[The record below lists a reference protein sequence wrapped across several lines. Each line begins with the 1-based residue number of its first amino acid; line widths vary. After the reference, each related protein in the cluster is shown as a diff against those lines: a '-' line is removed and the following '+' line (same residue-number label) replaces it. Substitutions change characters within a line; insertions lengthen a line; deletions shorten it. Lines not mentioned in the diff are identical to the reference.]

1 MKTIHIK
8 TLIALCAALTV
19 TALAIAKDGDK
30 KFLGAKAANDVISG
44 RTWQA
49 NKVAASGQSY
59 WTWKSDGSVCLREG
73 SKSGK
78 CDDTGRWKLEG
89 DRFCYELTWWG
100 KSIGLDSACF
110 RIADQGKGHY
120 LGIKDN
126 GLEGLSFSVLK

>member
-1 MKTIHIK
+1 MKTFCLK
-8 TLIALCAALTV
+8 CMMLLCAALAIATV
-19 TALAIAKDGDK
+19 AIAKDGDK
-30 KFLGAKAANDVISG
+30 KFLDAKAAKNLISN

-49 NKVAASGQSY
+49 NKVADSGYSY
-59 WTWKSDGSVCLREG
+59 WSWKSDGSVCLRDG
-73 SKSGK
+73 SKTGK
-78 CDDTGRWKLEG
+78 CDDTGSWKLED

-126 GLEGLSFSVLK
+126 GLESLSFSVLK